1 MTKNEILLPPG
12 KKPFVMSQDDV
23 SYYGYMTSDG
33 FATRMIIDENGN
45 PSAHNE
51 EKYQMTLDYLGR
63 KPSVDSEHYQKWFDR
78 WPILYNYT
86 YDIANV
92 GKFDCLF
99 TTVNE
104 IKNNTYIN
112 MKVEKSDIYEE
123 FAIDEG
129 NASYGLYH

>member
-1 MTKNEILLPPG
+1 MEVIKLN
-12 KKPFVMSQDDV
+12 
-23 SYYGYMTSDG
+23 
-33 FATRMIIDENGN
+33 
-45 PSAHNE
+45 NE

-63 KPSVDSEHYQKWFDR
+63 KPPVDSEHYQKWLDR

-112 MKVEKSDIYEE
+112 IKVEKSDIYEE

-129 NASYGLYH
+129 NASQKLDENSFFKNPTPGDYSIIEGADIYDIQFEKIGRY